1 MPEFRNWLK
10 QIKIDPDSFAE
21 INIEINDE
29 ETAKQV
35 EGIIRILFS
44 DLSDS
49 KIDMLMNIVKDNKFS
64 FKTDLL
70 YKAAVVISAFDEY
83 KVSRI
88 VQREKEMEQKMREK
102 MEQMNRMDKQ
112 TIKEEQ
118 EDNGNFEEGLDDSEV
133 IDFRKFLDDNKNN

>member
-35 EGIIRILFS
+35 EDIIRILFS

-88 VQREKEMEQKMREK
+88 VQREKEMEQKMKEK